1 MILEYM
7 KKFCLL
13 IFFVLISFNSLAID
27 KKIPSNTDE
36 WRKAWSTLGWINGPK
51 EMNFQEAQSKIN
63 INSNFDILTDN
74 DANQLLFWLNGIEF
88 PYVKI
93 YAYDLN
99 DDTQYMFYYNDSGY
113 VKTND
118 WTDVD
123 PKKFIDEIRENYKI
137 SNEERKKNN
146 LPYVINVT
154 WMKTPYLDGIYN
166 SVYWALNVQ
175 WSDNTSSQEGTA
187 LILGREGYTTAKYVA
202 GQNGYDEQ
210 MLLNLSK
217 MHKFN
222 ETKEYK
228 DWKSG
233 DKVAA
238 VGIGALLASTLG
250 VKALKPG
257 LVAAGLAIL
266 KKFWFILFLPFIWL
280 GKLFTGSKK
289 KKIK

>member
-1 MILEYM
+1 MFKKIFCIILFTIY
-7 KKFCLL
+7 
-13 IFFVLISFNSLAID
+13 SFNTFAID
-27 KKIPSNTDE
+27 KNIPVNNDQ
-36 WRKAWSTLGWINGPK
+36 WRKAWETLNWIDGPK
-51 EMNFQEAQSKIN
+51 KVNFSEAQSKID
-63 INSNFDILTDN
+63 IDSNFDILTDD
-74 DANQLLFWLNGIEF
+74 DANQLLYWLNGIEF
-88 PYVKI
+88 PHVKI
-93 YAYDLN
+93 YAYNLN
-99 DDTQYMFYYNDSGY
+99 DDTQYMFYYEDSGY

-118 WTDVD
+118 WTEVD
-123 PKKFIDEIRENYKI
+123 PKRFIDEIKENYKT

-146 LPYVINVT
+146 LPYVTNVT

-202 GQNGYDEQ
+202 GQNGYNEQ

-222 ETKEYK
+222 QTKEYK

-233 DKVAA
+233 DKIAA

-257 LVAAGLAIL
+257 LIAAALLIL
-266 KKFWFILFLPFIWL
+266 KKFWFILFLPFIWV
-280 GKLFTGSKK
+280 GKLFTSSNKK
-289 KKIK
+289 KTK